1 PDVPQPLAIAAII
14 RSKNPV
20 NPSPF
25 TIIHSSIMKLINK
38 RSLILIT
45 SVFLLLGGCK
55 KAAPP
60 LDVAAHRVEVQKWQ
74 ITRDQNL
81 RKDDSW
87 LTLVGLYW
95 LNEGENYVGSG
106 VKNPVVLPKNKAPE
120 LAGSFYLEQGQ
131 VRLVAR
137 PKAGFQSGGQPVET
151 LALKADTD
159 DGGPT
164 LLNLGSLLINV
175 VKRGDRVGIRVKDSE
190 SL

>member
-1 PDVPQPLAIAAII
+1 
-14 RSKNPV
+14 
-20 NPSPF
+20 
-25 TIIHSSIMKLINK
+25 
-38 RSLILIT
+38 
-45 SVFLLLGGCK
+45 
-55 KAAPP
+55 
-60 LDVAAHRVEVQKWQ
+60 
-74 ITRDQNL
+74 QNL

-190 SL
+190 SLTRKEFKGLEYFPVDEKWRIEARFEPYQPPKLIPITNVLSMTSDESSPGALVFEVDGKTYR